1 MMKVLHIGNVAGV
14 ASSLVRGLRDRG
26 IKAQMIERKK
36 HPYRF
41 PSETVV
47 DSSVISFL
55 FYVLKLSQDYDI
67 VHLHS
72 LPYSLLFNIDILAFK
87 ALRSKLVVHL
97 HGTELRECHNK
108 VSTKVALGI
117 CDQVLIST
125 PDLFLYYPKALWL
138 PNPIDPVFRSSENPQ
153 RYGKALY
160 FRKWYEPEGERIVR
174 MKCEEMGLELTV
186 PKNPIRYSEMPLLLN
201 QFEVFFDRFNI
212 TSLSKTAL
220 EALACGCKVIGWR
233 GPIKDPEKIL
243 KEHNLE
249 DVTRKLIEI
258 YEKMVGHEKSRA
270 GGESVLLGSFFAFSA
285 SPTVNH
291 TLGNSLGGFVSFF
304 GH

>member
-26 IKAQMIERKK
+26 IKAQMIERKR

-47 DSSVISFL
+47 DASVISFL
-55 FYVLKLSQDYDI
+55 FYILKLSQDYDI

-72 LPYSLLFNIDILAFK
+72 LPYSLLFNIDIFGFK

-125 PDLFLYYPKALWL
+125 PDLFFYCHKASWL
-138 PNPIDPVFRSSENPQ
+138 PNPIDPIFKSLENPQ

-160 FRKWYEPEGERIVR
+160 FRKWYEPEGERIVQMR
-174 MKCEEMGLELTV
+174 CEEMGLELTV
-186 PKNPIRYSEMPLLLN
+186 PENPMRYSEMPLFLN

-212 TSLSKTAL
+212 PSLSKTAL
-220 EALACGCKVIGWR
+220 EALACGCKVFGWKGLVTNSEEILR
-233 GPIKDPEKIL
+233 NHSLEAVTEKLVHTYKKIL
-243 KEHNLE
+243 
-249 DVTRKLIEI
+249 D
-258 YEKMVGHEKSRA
+258 
-270 GGESVLLGSFFAFSA
+270 
-285 SPTVNH
+285 
-291 TLGNSLGGFVSFF
+291 
-304 GH
+304 